1 MKTKLFSKS
10 IGTRRYISRQGRKLC
25 AVLLTALLCFS
36 SLGMMLPEAQAGE
49 VTATPSAQA
58 GEVTPAPTGEATPTD
73 EAAPT
78 PTGEATPTDEVT
90 PTDEASPTPTDE
102 PAPTALPGSI
112 GGTVWIDESEDGA
125 RDSGESGL
133 SGFTVSLY
141 KEGDA
146 TSAVATAKTDADG
159 EYAFTD
165 IAPGSYVLGIQAQMI
180 DEAEYLLPLV
190 GYTGD
195 NQFKIADDW
204 TNAYTKAIDIQADS
218 AITNLHAGVR
228 TPPAM
233 QLLILPPNP
242 AGESATN
249 PATTYDQLAAAITAA
264 AAGDTIYV
272 KGNFAFS
279 GAVTIDKALTITGVN
294 NPELTASGFR
304 HLIIGNNTTP
314 DFDVTI
320 EGLTLQGPGE
330 NSAVDDV
337 ENGGI
342 YAGNISYAPRFTGT
356 LTVENCVLED
366 CINNASSSVYN
377 RGGAV
382 HALSASQL
390 VMRGCEIRGNKAF
403 AGGGVNSTTATL
415 TGCTVTGNTATGG
428 NGGGGVAAITANLTS
443 CTVSGNTATN
453 GPGGGVIAS
462 NTATLTNC
470 TITGNTATNSNGGG
484 VQASTANLTNCTITD
499 NTANGNGVLANTA
512 NIRGS
517 IVAGNMGNSDVYAG
531 GSPWP
536 DSAPTAANNYNIIG
550 GNVSDIFG
558 TNTLTDNG
566 GPTHTILISP
576 TGPAYDAIP
585 AATLTTWGI
594 TTDQRGVTR
603 PKFTGGD
610 VGAVE
615 LNVMDINGGLVVR
628 NTADD
633 GIGSLRWCIEYS
645 EAGDTITFDA
655 DVFGSVKTITLQSAL
670 PTIAQSVTIQG
681 PGEDVLTIKSPA
693 AGGRHLIIGNDAVP
707 GFNVTI
713 EGLTLQG
720 PGGTGVSGVEN
731 GGIVAWSSTYTDH
744 TYPDFSGTLTLA
756 DCVLKDCIN
765 NGTGNFLFY
774 GGAVHMP
781 GGSLVMRGCTVT
793 GNKATNSTGGGVYA
807 SDANLTNC
815 TFTGNK
821 ATSVGG
827 GVLADT
833 ATLTGCTVT
842 GNAASYNGG
851 GVAADIATLTNCTLT
866 GNTATNGTGGG
877 VYASDANLTNCTLT
891 GNTANSFGGGV
902 WASTA
907 NLTNC
912 TVTGNTANNF
922 GGGVS
927 AITAANIY
935 GSIVAWNMGNSDVY
949 AGGSPWSDET
959 PTSPNY
965 NIIGYDGTTITTAT
979 VFGTDTPAP
988 GADGTIALPD
998 GSLAAGRIP
1007 VGTTAGAVAWV
1018 ESTDQRGAARPTDG
1032 YASIGAVEGT
1042 RGDLIVSNTNDIASP
1057 NASNFAS
1064 DYVHSLRWAVKAAND
1079 GETIEFD
1086 PAVFTG
1092 GQVITLGA
1100 QLNIA
1105 RAVTIQGPG
1114 ENVLTIQSPAAGGRH
1129 LIIGNDAATNFDVT
1143 IEGLTLQGPGESSA
1157 VTGVENG
1164 GIVAWNSSYPGSSY
1178 PNFTG
1183 TLTLADCV
1191 LKDCINNSSGGAV
1204 NAPGGSLV
1212 MRGCTVTGNK
1222 AAGGSG
1228 GGVDATTANLTNCT
1242 VTSNTATSTGGGVN
1256 ATTATLT
1263 GCTVTDNTATTGG
1276 GVNASTANLTN
1287 CTVTGNKATRGGGV
1301 EAYNANFTNCT
1312 LTGNTATSGGGVEAY
1327 NANLTNCTVTD
1338 NTATGS
1344 GGGVWAST
1352 ATLTNCTV
1360 TGNTAGGSGG
1370 GGVWANNTANIR
1382 GSIVA
1387 GNTGNGDVYV
1397 FGSGAWSDSA
1407 PTAPTASNNYNII
1420 GIPTGSSLSDM
1431 LQVDGSG
1438 NPLLNADGV
1447 VMPALNSVALDQ
1459 IPATTLQQ
1467 WESTL
1472 SVDLSTDQRGIT
1484 RPQGAGGD
1492 IGAVEV
1498 RKVTGITLSS
1508 STLTLNIG
1516 GQQTL
1521 TATISPDHP
1530 EVNGAVAWSSSNGNV
1545 ATVDTSG
1552 VVTAVAPGTCAITA
1566 TAQDGS
1572 GIVGTCAVTVNA
1584 LINAQTPNITVQPQG
1599 ETVTVNGSV
1608 ALSVTAGVSDSG
1620 TLSYQWYSN
1629 NTNSNNGGSAISGE
1643 TGVSYTPPTGTAG
1656 TVYYYVVVTNTL
1668 SSATGAKTALIASSA
1683 AKVTVTEMQIQDTVY
1698 HFTTNF
1704 GTYTGQSQGLT
1715 GVVDANIAAFTGLE
1729 VNGQTLHGSNY
1740 TTNAGSTI
1748 ITLHASYLD
1757 TLQNGTYNVR
1767 AVFMD
1772 GYAESSFTVNVHGNT
1787 VSVTGVTLDK
1797 TKLTLAVGSN
1807 ATLTATVSPSD
1818 ATDKGVTWSSGDTS
1832 IATVDANGKV
1842 TGVKAGTATIT
1853 VTTDDGSYT
1862 AACKV
1867 TVTATGLPQT
1877 GDNGNMVLWIITG
1890 LSSILAG
1897 LCLLVRQKR
1906 RDIKTER

>member
-233 QLLILPPNP
+233 QLLMLPPNT

-428 NGGGGVAAITANLTS
+428 NGGGVAAITANLTS

-499 NTANGNGVLANTA
+499 NTANGNGGGVLANTA

-744 TYPDFSGTLTLA
+744 TYPDFSGTLTLT
-756 DCVLKDCIN
+756 DCVLKDCVN
-765 NGTGNFLFY
+765 NGTGNYLFN
-774 GGAVHMP
+774 GGAVNAP
-781 GGSLVMRGCTVT
+781 GGSLVMRGCEVS
-793 GNKATNSTGGGVYA
+793 GNKATNSNGGGVYA

-815 TFTGNK
+815 TFTGNT

-827 GVLADT
+827 GVLADI
-833 ATLTGCTVT
+833 ATLTGCTLT
-842 GNAASYNGG
+842 GNRATANGG
-851 GVAADIATLTNCTLT
+851 GVAADIATLTNCTVT
-866 GNTATNGTGGG
+866 GNKATNGNGGG

-902 WASTA
+902 FALTTA

-927 AITAANIY
+927 AITTVNIY
-935 GSIVAWNMGNSDVY
+935 GSIVAGNMGNSDVY

-965 NIIGYDGTTITTAT
+965 NIIGYDGTTITTVT

-988 GADGTIALPD
+988 GADGTIALQD

-1042 RGDLIVSNTNDIASP
+1042 RGALIVSNTNDIASP
-1057 NASNFAS
+1057 NASNFTS

-1086 PAVFTG
+1086 PTMFTG
-1092 GQVITLGA
+1092 GQVITLGS
-1100 QLNIA
+1100 QLDITQNVI
-1105 RAVTIQGPG
+1105 IQGP
-1114 ENVLTIQSPAAGGRH
+1114 TA
-1129 LIIGNDAATNFDVT
+1129 
-1143 IEGLTLQGPGESSA
+1143 
-1157 VTGVENG
+1157 GVEIKVNG
-1164 GIVAWNSSYPGSSY
+1164 GFRHFNSTA
-1178 PNFTG
+1178 NI
-1183 TLTLADCV
+1183 TLTLTDMT
-1191 LKDCINNSSGGAV
+1191 LTGINTGSSGG
-1204 NAPGGSLV
+1204 GGIKLSNSSSTLN
-1212 MRGCTVTGNK
+1212 MQDCTVKDCYISN
-1222 AAGGSG
+1222 G
-1228 GGVDATTANLTNCT
+1228 GGGASVYKANLTNCIFID
-1242 VTSNTATSTGGGVN
+1242 NTAGSFGGGMD
-1256 ATTATLT
+1256 ASTATLT
-1263 GCTVTDNTATTGG
+1263 NCTFDGNMAGDDGGGLQAIAATLTNCTFNGNSADAGG
-1276 GVNASTANLTN
+1276 GVWANSTANLTN
-1287 CTVTGNKATRGGGV
+1287 CTVTGNTASYGGGV
-1301 EAYNANFTNCT
+1301 YVYS
-1312 LTGNTATSGGGVEAY
+1312 GGTAT
-1327 NANLTNCTVTD
+1327 
-1338 NTATGS
+1338 
-1344 GGGVWAST
+1344 
-1352 ATLTNCTV
+1352 
-1360 TGNTAGGSGG
+1360 
-1370 GGVWANNTANIR
+1370 IR
-1382 GSIVA
+1382 GSIVV
-1387 GNTGNGDVYV
+1387 GNTTGGSENNAQGGGYNG
-1397 FGSGAWSDSA
+1397 SDTQ
-1407 PTAPTASNNYNII
+1407 PPTASNNYNII
-1420 GIPTGSSLSDM
+1420 GIPTGSDLSDI

-1438 NPLLNADGV
+1438 KPLLNADGV
-1447 VMPALNSVALDQ
+1447 VFPAPNSVALDQ
-1459 IPATTLQQ
+1459 IPETTL
-1467 WESTL
+1467 STWSSAL
-1472 SVDLSTDQRGIT
+1472 GVDLSKDQRGVT
-1484 RPQGAGGD
+1484 RPQGTNAD

-1498 RKVTGITLSS
+1498 RKVTGITLSQ
-1508 STLTLNIG
+1508 STLTLSIG
-1516 GQQTL
+1516 EQQTL
-1521 TATISPDHP
+1521 TATISPDYP
-1530 EVNGAVAWSSSNGNV
+1530 EVNGAVAWSSSDTSV
-1545 ATVDTSG
+1545 ATVDEYG
-1552 VVTAVAPGTCAITA
+1552 VVTAVAAGNCTITA
-1566 TAQDGS
+1566 TALDGS
-1572 GIVGTCAVTVNA
+1572 GIVGTCVVTVNA
-1584 LINAQTPNITVQPQG
+1584 LVNAQTPNITVQPRG

-1629 NTNSNNGGSAISGE
+1629 NTNSNSGGSAISGE
-1643 TGVSYTPPTGTAG
+1643 TGASYNPPTGTAG

-1668 SSATGAKTALIASSA
+1668 STATGAKTASIASIA

-1698 HFTTNF
+1698 HFTQHF
-1704 GTYTGQSQGLT
+1704 GTYTGQGEGLT
-1715 GVVDANIAAFTGLE
+1715 GVIDANISAFTGLE

-1748 ITLHASYLD
+1748 ITLHPSYLD
-1757 TLQNGTYNVR
+1757 TLDNGTYAVR

-1772 GYAESSFTVNVHGNT
+1772 GYAESSFTVNVQDYT

-1797 TKLTLAVGSN
+1797 SKLTLAVGNN

-1818 ATDKGVTWSSGDTS
+1818 ATDKGVTWSSSDTS
-1832 IATVDANGKV
+1832 VATVDVNGKV

-1853 VTTDDGSYT
+1853 VTTDDGGYT

-1877 GDNGNMVLWIITG
+1877 GDNGNMMLWIITG
-1890 LSSILAG
+1890 LSSLLAG

>member
-36 SLGMMLPEAQAGE
+36 SLGMTMPEAQTGE
-49 VTATPSAQA
+49 VSPTTEGTP
-58 GEVTPAPTGEATPTD
+58 TATPTD
-73 EAAPT
+73 EATPTPTVGSPAPTDEATPT
-78 PTGEATPTDEVT
+78 PTGE
-90 PTDEASPTPTDE
+90 PTPTA
-102 PAPTALPGSI
+102 PALNNRI
-112 GGTVWIDESEDGA
+112 GGTVWVDENEDGT
-125 RDSGESGL
+125 RDSGESLL
-133 SGFTVSLY
+133 SGFSVSLY
-141 KEGDA
+141 KEGDL
-146 TSAVATAKTDADG
+146 TNAVATAKTDADG
-159 EYAFTD
+159 AYGFTD
-165 IAPGSYVLGIQAQMI
+165 VAPGSYVLGIQAQEI
-180 DEAEYLLPLV
+180 DEVEYLLPLV

-195 NQFKIADDW
+195 NQFKTADDW
-204 TNAYTKAIDIQADS
+204 ENAYTEAIDVQADS
-218 AITNLHAGVR
+218 DVRELDAGVR

-233 QLLILPPNP
+233 QLLMLPPNLP
-242 AGESATN
+242 GVSAAN
-249 PATTYDQLAAAITAA
+249 PATNYDQLTAAITAA
-264 AAGDTIYV
+264 NADPDADTIYV
-272 KGNFAFS
+272 KGNFDFTDS
-279 GAVTIDKALTITGVN
+279 ITISQALTIIGVN

-390 VMRGCEIRGNKAF
+390 VMRGCEIRGNEAF
-403 AGGGVNSTTATL
+403 AGGGVNATTATL

-499 NTANGNGVLANTA
+499 NTANGNGGGVLANTA

-517 IVAGNMGNSDVYAG
+517 IVAGNTRNSSNDVYE
-531 GSPWP
+531 GSSAWP
-536 DSAPTAANNYNIIG
+536 DSAPTSPDYNIIG

-720 PGGTGVSGVEN
+720 LGGTGAVAGVEN

-744 TYPDFSGTLTLA
+744 TYPGFSGRLTLT
-756 DCVLKDCIN
+756 DCVLKDCVN
-765 NGTGNFLFY
+765 NSTGNYLFN
-774 GGAVHMP
+774 GGAVNAP

-793 GNKATNSTGGGVYA
+793 GNTARNGGGVYA
-807 SDANLTNC
+807 TTATLTNC
-815 TFTGNK
+815 TVTGNT
-821 ATSVGG
+821 ATISGG

-833 ATLTGCTVT
+833 ATLTGCTLT
-842 GNAASYNGG
+842 GNRATANGG

-866 GNTATNGTGGG
+866 GNTATNGNGGG

-891 GNTANSFGGGV
+891 GNTATNGNGGGV
-902 WASTA
+902 WASDA

-912 TVTGNTANNF
+912 TVTGNTARY
-922 GGGVS
+922 GGGVF

-949 AGGSPWSDET
+949 AGGSSWADSA
-959 PTSPNY
+959 PTASNNY
-965 NIIGYDGTTITTAT
+965 NIIGTGDISL
-979 VFGTDTPAP
+979 VEIFGTDTPTP
-988 GADGTIALPD
+988 GSDGTIALQD

-1007 VGTTAGAVAWV
+1007 VGTTAGAVTWV
-1018 ESTDQRGAARPTDG
+1018 ESTDQRGTARPTDG

-1042 RGDLIVSNTNDIASP
+1042 RGALIVSNTNDIANP

-1086 PAVFTG
+1086 PTMFTG
-1092 GQVITLGA
+1092 GQVITLGS
-1100 QLNIA
+1100 QLDITQNVI
-1105 RAVTIQGPG
+1105 IQGP
-1114 ENVLTIQSPAAGGRH
+1114 TA
-1129 LIIGNDAATNFDVT
+1129 
-1143 IEGLTLQGPGESSA
+1143 
-1157 VTGVENG
+1157 GVEIKVNG
-1164 GIVAWNSSYPGSSY
+1164 GFRHFNSTA
-1178 PNFTG
+1178 NI
-1183 TLTLADCV
+1183 TLTLTDMT
-1191 LKDCINNSSGGAV
+1191 LTGINTGSSGG
-1204 NAPGGSLV
+1204 GGIKLSNSSSTLN
-1212 MRGCTVTGNK
+1212 MQNCTVKDCYISN
-1222 AAGGSG
+1222 G
-1228 GGVDATTANLTNCT
+1228 GGGASVYKVNLTNCIFT
-1242 VTSNTATSTGGGVN
+1242 DNTAGFGGGMD
-1256 ATTATLT
+1256 ASTATLT
-1263 GCTVTDNTATTGG
+1263 NCTFDGNMARDDGGGLQAIAATLTNCTFNGNSADAGG
-1276 GVNASTANLTN
+1276 GVWANSTANLTN
-1287 CTVTGNKATRGGGV
+1287 CTVTGNTASYGGGV
-1301 EAYNANFTNCT
+1301 YVY
-1312 LTGNTATSGGGVEAY
+1312 SGG
-1327 NANLTNCTVTD
+1327 
-1338 NTATGS
+1338 
-1344 GGGVWAST
+1344 
-1352 ATLTNCTV
+1352 
-1360 TGNTAGGSGG
+1360 
-1370 GGVWANNTANIR
+1370 TANIY

-1387 GNTGNGDVYV
+1387 GNTTG
-1397 FGSGAWSDSA
+1397 GSENNVQGGGYSGGETQ
-1407 PTAPTASNNYNII
+1407 PPTASNDFNII
-1420 GIPTGSSLSDM
+1420 GIPTGGSLSDM

-1472 SVDLSTDQRGIT
+1472 SVDLSTDQRGVT
-1484 RPQGAGGD
+1484 RPQGTNAD

-1498 RKVTGITLSS
+1498 RKVTGITLSQS
-1508 STLTLNIG
+1508 ALTLSID

-1521 TATISPDHP
+1521 TATISPDYP
-1530 EVNGAVAWSSSNGNV
+1530 EVNGAIAWSSNDNV
-1545 ATVDTSG
+1545 ATVDANG
-1552 VVTAVAPGTCAITA
+1552 VVTAVAPGTCVIKA

-1572 GIVGTCAVTVNA
+1572 GIVGTCVVTVNA
-1584 LINAQTPNITVQPQG
+1584 LVNAQTPNITEQPRD

-1608 ALSVTAGVSDSG
+1608 TLSVTAGVSDSG

-1629 NTNSNNGGSAISGE
+1629 NTNSNSGGSAISGA
-1643 TGVSYTPPTGTAG
+1643 TGVSYTPPTDTAG
-1656 TVYYYVVVTNTL
+1656 TVYYYAVVTNTL
-1668 SSATGAKTALIASSA
+1668 SSATGAKTASIASSV
-1683 AKVTVTEMQIQDTVY
+1683 AKVTVMEMPIQDTVY
-1698 HFTTNF
+1698 RFTQHF
-1704 GTYTGQSQGLT
+1704 GTYTGQSEGLT
-1715 GVVDANIAAFTGLE
+1715 GVIDANISAFTGLE

-1748 ITLHASYLD
+1748 ITLHPSYLD
-1757 TLQNGTYNVR
+1757 TLDNGTYAVR

-1797 TKLTLAVGSN
+1797 TKLTLAVGNN

-1818 ATDKGVTWSSGDTS
+1818 ATDKGVTWSSSDTS
-1832 IATVDANGKV
+1832 VATVDVNGKV

-1890 LSSILAG
+1890 LSSILTG